1 MAQLALYRKYRSQSF
16 EDLIGQEHVVKTLQS
31 ALNTNRVA
39 QTFLFTGPR
48 GTGKTSSA
56 RLLAKALNCEAG
68 PSGTP
73 CNACDH
79 CKMITLGSHPDV
91 VEMDAASDSGVED
104 VREKIVEVVSY
115 APMMARTKVFII
127 DEVHDLSAKAFD
139 ALLKTIEEPPA
150 HLVFIL
156 ATTEYT
162 KVPATIRS
170 RCQKF
175 EFHRATLK
183 NLTDRLTFVC
193 ESEQVKFEPAAISA
207 IARMAD
213 GGFRDA
219 LTLLEQAML
228 VSDGEVTLNVVYD
241 QLGLVNEEA
250 IDRLLFAI
258 QGGEIATVIEV
269 LETVIRSGRDPKALL
284 ESMLYRLADLTR
296 VAFAVKSDEFDSVRE
311 SSLHDVATRM
321 GRDYLVSIRS
331 TLAEAH
337 KVIRDISLPR
347 LWLESEFI
355 RLSMSGSGSSN
366 SRAARPAQVATSVP
380 VAPTPKSTTVPQ
392 PTPNVVREESIV
404 IKPVSDTIEQ
414 VEVSPSESVAKVINE
429 PQEPVASNV
438 ENTEPVDLAQGMPE
452 LETSLNETQQE
463 KSIWDEF
470 LSKLPLNP
478 KTGGATPHA
487 IKLINSIL
495 IQDTGD
501 KLIVEIDKEIHHQW
515 FYADVNRIKFLAD
528 QLHLIGREGT
538 QIELVAEKKNDVQLS
553 ESEAV
558 ELPLSGT
565 QLEQSIRREFGLDA
579 QFDK

>member
-1 MAQLALYRKYRSQSF
+1 
-16 EDLIGQEHVVKTLQS
+16 
-31 ALNTNRVA
+31 
-39 QTFLFTGPR
+39 
-48 GTGKTSSA
+48 
-56 RLLAKALNCEAG
+56 
-68 PSGTP
+68 
-73 CNACDH
+73 
-79 CKMITLGSHPDV
+79 
-91 VEMDAASDSGVED
+91 
-104 VREKIVEVVSY
+104 
-115 APMMARTKVFII
+115 
-127 DEVHDLSAKAFD
+127 
-139 ALLKTIEEPPA
+139 
-150 HLVFIL
+150 
-156 ATTEYT
+156 
-162 KVPATIRS
+162 
-170 RCQKF
+170 
-175 EFHRATLK
+175 
-183 NLTDRLTFVC
+183 
-193 ESEQVKFEPAAISA
+193 
-207 IARMAD
+207 
-213 GGFRDA
+213 
-219 LTLLEQAML
+219 
-228 VSDGEVTLNVVYD
+228 
-241 QLGLVNEEA
+241 
-250 IDRLLFAI
+250 
-258 QGGEIATVIEV
+258 
-269 LETVIRSGRDPKALL
+269 
-284 ESMLYRLADLTR
+284 LADLTR

-380 VAPTPKSTTVPQ
+380 VAPTPKPTTVPQ

-404 IKPVSDTIEQ
+404 IKPVSDTNEQ
-414 VEVSPSESVAKVINE
+414 VEVSPSESVAKAINE
-429 PQEPVASNV
+429 PQEPSVSKV
-438 ENTEPVDLAQGMPE
+438 ENAEPIDLEQGMPE
-452 LETSLNETQQE
+452 LEITSNETQQE
-463 KSIWDEF
+463 KCIWDEF

-501 KLIVEIDKEIHHQW
+501 KLIVEIGKEIHHQW